1 MFGISYIFHPFEII
15 DIFILLIFKIMEF
28 GASRILS
35 EALKKK
41 RKSND
46 PQTMHL
52 PIGMVTFIYYLYSF
66 RNG

>member
-1 MFGISYIFHPFEII
+1 MDFGGSGIP
-15 DIFILLIFKIMEF
+15 
-28 GASRILS
+28 S

-46 PQTMHL
+46 IQTMPL
-52 PIGMVTFIYYLYSF
+52 QIGMVTFIYYLYSF

>member
-15 DIFILLIFKIMEF
+15 DIFILWILEIMES
-28 GASRILS
+28 GASGILS
-35 EALKKK
+35 EALKKQ

-46 PQTMHL
+46 PQTMPL
-52 PIGMVTFIYYLYSF
+52 QIGMVTFIYYLYSF

>member
-15 DIFILLIFKIMEF
+15 EIFLLLILKIMES
-28 GASRILS
+28 GAYGILS
-35 EALKKK
+35 EALKKT

-46 PQTMHL
+46 PQTMSL
-52 PIGMVTFIYYLYSF
+52 PIGMVTFIYYSYSF

>member
-1 MFGISYIFHPFEII
+1 MFGISYIFHQFEII
-15 DIFILLIFKIMEF
+15 DIFILLILEIMDS
-28 GASRILS
+28 GGSGIPS

-46 PQTMHL
+46 IQTMPL
-52 PIGMVTFIYYLYSF
+52 QIGMVTFIYYLYSF

>member
-15 DIFILLIFKIMEF
+15 NIFILLILEIMEI
-28 GASRILS
+28 GASGILS
-35 EALKKK
+35 EAFKNK

-46 PQTMHL
+46 PQTMPL
-52 PIGMVTFIYYLYSF
+52 EIGMVTFIYYLYSF

>member
-15 DIFILLIFKIMEF
+15 DIFILLILEIMDS
-28 GASRILS
+28 GGSGIPR

-46 PQTMHL
+46 IQTMPL
-52 PIGMVTFIYYLYSF
+52 QIGMVTFIYYLYSF